1 MPDIKSFKITKA
13 VPGDVVFIL
22 HPISNPA
29 ISRPIHLTNRTPSQ
43 FLPTDWALGVF
54 LDNGIYSMYKKGIFT
69 FDNNEGLAK
78 LAYEQGVYFGEELE
92 FIPSS
97 ESDTG
102 KILTILK
109 SGVRAD
115 IMKARDTYGS
125 DRVKEVAIANVKDL
139 TTAVVGML
147 ENIYH
152 IQLVVDGE

>member
-139 TTAVVGML
+139 TTSVVSML